1 MKCHSTD
8 KITIKF
14 FTGALVCQS
23 SVRT

>member
-8 KITIKF
+8 KITINF

-23 SVRT
+23 SVQT